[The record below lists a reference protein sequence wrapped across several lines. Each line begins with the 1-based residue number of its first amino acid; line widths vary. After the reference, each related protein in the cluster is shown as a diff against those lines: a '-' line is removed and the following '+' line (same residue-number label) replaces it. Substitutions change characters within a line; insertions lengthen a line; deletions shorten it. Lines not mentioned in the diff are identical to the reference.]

1 MGTTESSSGVEAG
14 VHGAAHNEHLME
26 MAPVSLTHQH
36 HPVQPVDLL
45 GPAVSIK
52 HGRPDMTALIADAV
66 ANAQERA
73 HMARTTRDSASR
85 RTAGLFVCVCGPP
98 GLVKSCKDA
107 VRQAQRSYPG
117 VSIDM

>member
-1 MGTTESSSGVEAG
+1 
-14 VHGAAHNEHLME
+14 

-73 HMARTTRDSASR
+73 HMARTRDDSASRR

-107 VRQAQRSYPG
+107 VREAQRSYRG
-117 VSIDM
+117 VAIGMHAEDPEW